1 MKKSVMIKSNK
12 HGISL
17 NLDPEISY
25 SELRERILELFSE
38 SGKFFSN
45 AKMAISIEG
54 RNLTNE
60 QLNDVIDIISE
71 TTDIEILS
79 VMDNSEVNDVLFQNE
94 LKKVYNELDACVA
107 EIYPMSVEDCLRLE
121 FKRSVVIMGNV
132 SKDAEIHTDGSV
144 FVLGSLEGTVYAGE
158 LGNTGAKVYANNMN
172 PKCVCIADIPY
183 KIIKP
188 EPEKKRFFGKKKETS
203 QVSPAMLLSLVDNE
217 IQFEIF

>member
-1 MKKSVMIKSNK
+1 MNLHIIKSKIILLFNK
-12 HGISL
+12 FT
-17 NLDPEISY
+17 Y
-25 SELRERILELFSE
+25 FVLF
-38 SGKFFSN
+38 
-45 AKMAISIEG
+45 ISIVYCYIYINFNICNSKYSLES
-54 RNLTNE
+54 
-60 QLNDVIDIISE
+60 NDFSGIVKKIVNKENSVDIYL
-71 TTDIEILS
+71 DDLL
-79 VMDNSEVNDVLFQNE
+79 V
-94 LKKVYNELDACVA
+94 KVYNELDACVA

-183 KIIKP
+183 KISKP
-188 EPEKKRFFGKKKETS
+188 EPEKKRFFGKKKEVS
-203 QVSPAMLLSLVDNE
+203 QANPAMLLSLVDNE